1 MRHRFGIRKKIMLTM
16 AFMTII
22 PVLVMGIV
30 STAQSRN
37 IIKEQTNTLARKNLI
52 ITAQEINEK
61 VDLLYATIQ
70 ELPTNTVVLSG
81 LRRLPDTS
89 EAHLS
94 YREQL
99 ETELYSARNLL
110 RLKGAMMGKILRIG
124 IPSAMENSFFQLG
137 RVVVVSMIALFGT
150 THTSANA
157 VANTLDSIG
166 IITGQAVGLAMITV
180 VGQCVG
186 AHDTDQAVYYIK
198 KLMLW
203 TYSVMGVAHTLVLIF
218 VKQLVGLYSSLSP
231 ETAQLATTLVQI
243 HSVAA
248 IILWPAAF
256 TLPNALRAA
265 NDVKFTMIVSIASMI
280 LWRVSFSYILCV
292 NMQLGA
298 IGVWIAMIID
308 WVCRTSFFVGRVL
321 SGKWKTKYTD

>member
-1 MRHRFGIRKKIMLTM
+1 MRHRFEIRKKIMLTM

-94 YREQL
+94 YQEQL

-110 RLKGAMMGKILRIG
+110 RLKMPSSYALVFPDGSCYSTYLAPGGDGRNRLDAYAWYQALSSSNYSRVWYGVSDDLFTLCRGQPGCGRTDSCRGAARYQHNADGAAAVQLQDHDEQSCFLIQQHWRLCDILR
-124 IPSAMENSFFQLG
+124 
-137 RVVVVSMIALFGT
+137 R
-150 THTSANA
+150 
-157 VANTLDSIG
+157 
-166 IITGQAVGLAMITV
+166 
-180 VGQCVG
+180 
-186 AHDTDQAVYYIK
+186 
-198 KLMLW
+198 
-203 TYSVMGVAHTLVLIF
+203 
-218 VKQLVGLYSSLSP
+218 
-231 ETAQLATTLVQI
+231 
-243 HSVAA
+243 
-248 IILWPAAF
+248 
-256 TLPNALRAA
+256 RAA
-265 NDVKFTMIVSIASMI
+265 
-280 LWRVSFSYILCV
+280 
-292 NMQLGA
+292 GA
-298 IGVWIAMIID
+298 
-308 WVCRTSFFVGRVL
+308 
-321 SGKWKTKYTD
+321 

>member
-94 YREQL
+94 YQEQL
-99 ETELYSARNLL
+99 ETELYRLNGNENIKTIIWSRSTVLTYLTRMEAKGLVDIRKEDFPHRYRAAVSREDCAAAERRGLLERAYQGSAG
-110 RLKGAMMGKILRIG
+110 RL
-124 IPSAMENSFFQLG
+124 
-137 RVVVVSMIALFGT
+137 
-150 THTSANA
+150 
-157 VANTLDSIG
+157 
-166 IITGQAVGLAMITV
+166 
-180 VGQCVG
+180 
-186 AHDTDQAVYYIK
+186 
-198 KLMLW
+198 
-203 TYSVMGVAHTLVLIF
+203 
-218 VKQLVGLYSSLSP
+218 
-231 ETAQLATTLVQI
+231 
-243 HSVAA
+243 VAA
-248 IILWPAAF
+248 FLKDEKLTPQERDE
-256 TLPNALRAA
+256 LRKLL
-265 NDVKFTMIVSIASMI
+265 DEMEV
-280 LWRVSFSYILCV
+280 
-292 NMQLGA
+292 
-298 IGVWIAMIID
+298 
-308 WVCRTSFFVGRVL
+308 
-321 SGKWKTKYTD
+321 